1 MQIPVTRDRKNQTD
15 IIMLDMNDVLYMHM
29 EGHTVV
35 YHTIHEQFYHLM
47 PSLAVLSRHV
57 QKLGFEKLDRINLVN
72 LHKIKHFDE
81 KMGIVYFQQEHEV
94 TKKSKSATV
103 AFLNKVKLKNRLL
116 KIKSLNFVE
125 E

>member
-29 EGHTVV
+29 DGHTVV
-35 YHTIHEQFYHLM
+35 YHTMHEHFYHLM

-57 QKLGFEKLDRINLVN
+57 QELGFEKLDRINLVN
-72 LHKIKHFDE
+72 LHKIEHFDE
-81 KMGIVYFQQEHEV
+81 KLGIVYFQQEHEV

-116 KIKSLNFVE
+116 KNKKL
-125 E
+125 